1 MRETRELWRS
11 EDRRRWFLI
20 PPSETPAEGDLA
32 IRSATDGTTALVD
45 RGWAAR
51 FETSEAEGRDWAKA
65 ELGATLGELKQG
77 IDAGLAGIRRRLDEA
92 KRTPVAEDSPIAP
105 DAGPAI
111 FQLLKSLPRVV
122 LNSLSGEP
130 ARVEE
135 ARGASAA
142 IEGRLREAGLDL
154 GGGLSGF
161 PDRLAGL
168 RRDFE
173 KRKKA
178 DEPPAEP

>member
-1 MRETRELWRS
+1 MTASLWRS
-11 EDRRRWFLI
+11 EDRRRWFLVPTGEA
-20 PPSETPAEGDLA
+20 PPPGDLA
-32 IRSATDGTTALVD
+32 IRSVTDRATALVD

-51 FETSEAEGRDWAKA
+51 FETSEAEGRDWAKG

-77 IDAGLAGIRRRLDEA
+77 IDAGLAGIRQRLDAA
-92 KRTPVAEDSPIAP
+92 KQAPVAEDSAIAP

-111 FQLLKSLPRVV
+111 FQLLKALPRVV
-122 LNSLSGEP
+122 LNSLSGNP

-154 GGGLSGF
+154 GGGLSRF
-161 PDRLAGL
+161 PGRLADL

-173 KRKKA
+173 NRRKA